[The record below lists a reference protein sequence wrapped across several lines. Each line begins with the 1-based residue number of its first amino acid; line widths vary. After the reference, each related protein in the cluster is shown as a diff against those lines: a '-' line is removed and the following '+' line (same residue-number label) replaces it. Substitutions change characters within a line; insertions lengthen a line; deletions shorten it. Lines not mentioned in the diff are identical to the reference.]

1 MKWHVNRYD
10 GSVIN
15 TLYLLIPH
23 VMIEIHPMKKDD
35 WNIIALPLMYM
46 NGYLPKIS
54 WDKYA
59 FCRY

>member
-23 VMIEIHPMKKDD
+23 MMIEIHPMKKDD

-46 NGYLPKIS
+46 NGYLPKI
-54 WDKYA
+54 
-59 FCRY
+59 C